1 MPLLEE
7 VGYVPVEKYTRAN
20 ELLAHAHAIG
30 KKFGLYEKTLFQ
42 TEVHNLRWDDNHQK
56 WSVETSRKDKIKAR
70 FIVPASGPLHRPKMP
85 GLPGIES
92 YKGYSFHSSRW
103 DYKYTGGGPAGNLE
117 NLKDKVV
124 GIIGTGATAVQIVPH
139 LGESAKQLYVF
150 QRTPSSIDVRGNR
163 QTDEEWKASL
173 KPGWQQ
179 ERMDNF
185 NILVNGGYQEKDL
198 VNDGWTEILRM
209 VFQRPDPNTDPAKI
223 DMAALAA
230 KMQLADFKKMNSVRA
245 RVDSIVK
252 DKETAES
259 LKPWYNQFCKRP
271 CFHDE
276 YLQTFNNPNVK
287 LVDTRGKGVDA
298 ITENGVVAN
307 GTEYKLD
314 CLIYA
319 TGFELATDWSH
330 RAGMEIYGRNGITTT
345 EKWQDGA
352 STLHG
357 WSSRG
362 FPNCFFVQVV
372 QAALTPNFIH
382 VTNEQAK
389 HCAYI
394 VSECNKRGIKT
405 IEPTAEAEDAWV
417 KTILDLGALR
427 GQFLK
432 ECTPGYYNN
441 EGDVTLRT
449 RKNAPY
455 GAGATAFLDLLTKW
469 RSDNKL
475 EGLDTG
481 DVPNGVNG
489 VNGLEKGPAE
499 VTAAA

>member
-1 MPLLEE
+1 
-7 VGYVPVEKYTRAN
+7 
-20 ELLAHAHAIG
+20 
-30 KKFGLYEKTLFQ
+30 
-42 TEVHNLRWDDNHQK
+42 
-56 WSVETSRKDKIKAR
+56 
-70 FIVPASGPLHRPKMP
+70 
-85 GLPGIES
+85 
-92 YKGYSFHSSRW
+92 
-103 DYKYTGGGPAGNLE
+103 
-117 NLKDKVV
+117 
-124 GIIGTGATAVQIVPH
+124 
-139 LGESAKQLYVF
+139 
-150 QRTPSSIDVRGNR
+150 
-163 QTDEEWKASL
+163 
-173 KPGWQQ
+173 
-179 ERMDNF
+179 
-185 NILVNGGYQEKDL
+185 
-198 VNDGWTEILRM
+198 
-209 VFQRPDPNTDPAKI
+209 
-223 DMAALAA
+223 
-230 KMQLADFKKMNSVRA
+230 
-245 RVDSIVK
+245 
-252 DKETAES
+252 
-259 LKPWYNQFCKRP
+259 
-271 CFHDE
+271 
-276 YLQTFNNPNVK
+276 
-287 LVDTRGKGVDA
+287 
-298 ITENGVVAN
+298 
-307 GTEYKLD
+307 
-314 CLIYA
+314 
-319 TGFELATDWSH
+319 
-330 RAGMEIYGRNGITTT
+330 MEIYGRNGITTT

-475 EGLDTG
+475 EGLDIG
-481 DVPNGVNG
+481 DAAVNGVNG